1 MPCSTIGVSLDGVT
15 DTDELPYAAI
25 ENFQIDRMRR
35 IRKSLRAIKIPTI
48 KKDALYSLFIC
59 IGPEL
64 DVGRDGET
72 LIPSS
77 RPVTGRL
84 TSSTTKPRMK
94 EQTARLTQA
103 YFNGKQ
109 NKLVLRRPRTLDLSG
124 PEPSPDAWTLLRWI
138 ASQPV
143 GETRYSAG
151 QVNPTNARVDT
162 FEHYMRDRIIENSVY
177 RGYVPEENDR
187 LVVHICTNLSPQ

>member
-1 MPCSTIGVSLDGVT
+1 MPCSTIGLSLDSVT

-35 IRKSLRAIKIPTI
+35 IRKSLQAIKIPTI

-59 IGPEL
+59 LSPEL
-64 DVGRDGET
+64 DVSRDGET

-84 TSSTTKPRMK
+84 TSSTTKPGMK
-94 EQTARLTQA
+94 EETARLTQA
-103 YFNGKQ
+103 YFDGKQ
-109 NKLVLRRPRTLDLSG
+109 NKLALRQPRTLDLSG
-124 PEPSPDAWTLLRWI
+124 PEPSPDARTLLRWI
-138 ASQPV
+138 AS
-143 GETRYSAG
+143 
-151 QVNPTNARVDT
+151 VDT
-162 FEHYMRDRIIENSVY
+162 FDHYMRDRIIENSVY

-187 LVVHICTNLSPQ
+187 LAVHICTNLSPQ

>member
-1 MPCSTIGVSLDGVT
+1 MPCSTIGVSLDSVT

-25 ENFQIDRMRR
+25 ENVQIDRMRR

-59 IGPEL
+59 LGPEL

-84 TSSTTKPRMK
+84 TSSTIKPGMK
-94 EQTARLTQA
+94 EEP
-103 YFNGKQ
+103 YFDGKQ
-109 NKLVLRRPRTLDLSG
+109 NKLVLRQPRTLDLSG

-138 ASQPV
+138 AS
-143 GETRYSAG
+143 
-151 QVNPTNARVDT
+151 VDT
-162 FEHYMRDRIIENSVY
+162 FDHYMRDRIIENSVY

-187 LVVHICTNLSPQ
+187 LAVHICTNLSPQ